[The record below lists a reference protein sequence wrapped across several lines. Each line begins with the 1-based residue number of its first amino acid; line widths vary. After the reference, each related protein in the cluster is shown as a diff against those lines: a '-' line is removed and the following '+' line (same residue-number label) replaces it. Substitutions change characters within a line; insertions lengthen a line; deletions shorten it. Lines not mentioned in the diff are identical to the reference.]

1 MAARLNHSNQEFT
14 YEVVRIPFVQPEIK
28 RSYTP
33 DFYLP
38 KHGFYL
44 EAKGIFTARDRK
56 KHIWIK
62 EQYPELYLRFVFQNA
77 RLPIR
82 RGSKTTCADWCDKKG
97 FKWCHKVLP
106 SDWINNSAP
115 Q

>member
-62 EQYPELYLRFVFQNA
+62 EQYPELDLRFVFQNA